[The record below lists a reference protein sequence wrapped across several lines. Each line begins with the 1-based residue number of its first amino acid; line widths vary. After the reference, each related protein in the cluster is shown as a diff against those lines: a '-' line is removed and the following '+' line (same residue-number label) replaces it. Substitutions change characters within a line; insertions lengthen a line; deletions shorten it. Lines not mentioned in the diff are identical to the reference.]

1 MIFSGHF
8 WYILPVRVEEDWWDI
23 PFCEWRTEKAFCVFF
38 NHTHLFSLLQTAI
51 LVICM
56 LFWTYAQ
63 VDSCS
68 CAKQLSIC
76 HTRLLVMKLRVKQ
89 LWPLSYINSEPV
101 TMDGCHS
108 VFVVARFPFCPTFLL
123 HALGQASGAL
133 DQLMSFPWHKAAL
146 RLAPAA
152 KERSFQPGGIHRW
165 LTNTEQLCCQFS
177 CWSQHRWCT
186 QCVLSSY
193 KQQPGFRVSRLLH
206 MVGCSSTPDYC
217 TLRCYAEHGHNCL
230 GQ

>member
-101 TMDGCHS
+101 KMDSCHCS
-108 VFVVARFPFCPTFLL
+108 ICSSKISFLPYFSVARIGPGLWSIRSVNVIPMTQSCPETGSSSQGKILSAWSNPQVTYKYWTTLLSIFLL
-123 HALGQASGAL
+123 EPAQVMYSVRPQLLQAA
-133 DQLMSFPWHKAAL
+133 
-146 RLAPAA
+146 
-152 KERSFQPGGIHRW
+152 
-165 LTNTEQLCCQFS
+165 T
-177 CWSQHRWCT
+177 
-186 QCVLSSY
+186 
-193 KQQPGFRVSRLLH
+193 RV
-206 MVGCSSTPDYC
+206 
-217 TLRCYAEHGHNCL
+217 
-230 GQ
+230 